1 MAKKRKKAAVQEN
14 TGGFR
19 QNVRAP
25 GQYLAVYIILL
36 LFFVA
41 MAVLVLTAFPSREK
55 DFECRQLCFG
65 AYEVEDGDL
74 VLYGAEDG
82 ARYVVRDYA
91 ETLPDS
97 ANVTAYCDAATTFTA
112 WTRYCTPED
121 KEAYYK
127 LGALWAGETE
137 LLSFQ
142 AVRARERRDC
152 LKFLCFMIIP
162 FLFVN
167 GIMLLVYLVGRDP
180 QRFPRW
186 VVRLCFKSGEVACLP
201 YEQDVVTSRRNR
213 PLNNGAR
220 LDAVLWSNL
229 HDEKEKDAGAD
240 PHKKS

>member
-1 MAKKRKKAAVQEN
+1 
-14 TGGFR
+14 
-19 QNVRAP
+19 
-25 GQYLAVYIILL
+25 
-36 LFFVA
+36 

-55 DFECRQLCFG
+55 DYERSQLCFR
-65 AYEVEDGDL
+65 ACEVEDGDL
-74 VLYGAEDG
+74 VFYGAEDG

-97 ANVTAYCDAATTFTA
+97 ESVTTHCDGTVVFTA
-112 WTRYCTPED
+112 WTRWCTPKNE
-121 KEAYYK
+121 EPYYR

-142 AVRARERRDC
+142 AVRAWERRDC
-152 LKFLCFMIIP
+152 LKFLCIMVIP

-167 GIMLLVYLVGRDP
+167 GIMLLVYLVGRNP

-201 YEQDVVTSRRNR
+201 YEQDVVASRRDR
-213 PLNNGAR
+213 PLISGTR

-229 HDEKEKDAGAD
+229 HDEEEKDAGAD